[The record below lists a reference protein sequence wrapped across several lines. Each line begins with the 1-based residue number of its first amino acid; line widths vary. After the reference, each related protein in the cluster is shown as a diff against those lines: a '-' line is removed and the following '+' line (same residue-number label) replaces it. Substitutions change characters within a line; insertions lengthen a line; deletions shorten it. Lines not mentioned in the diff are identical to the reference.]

1 MRKGSFYSD
10 EIGKKVIDTK
20 ILKRLLQYLKP
31 YKLTFIIAIILLLAA
46 AAADLVG
53 PYLFKIAIDKY
64 IVNGDILGLR
74 KIAFLY
80 LFIIILASL
89 IAFFQMIITMILG
102 QKVIYDI
109 RSRLYNKLLNLSMN
123 YFTMNPI
130 GRLTTRVTNDVESL
144 NEVFTAGFI
153 NIFGDIFTIILI
165 IVILAVKMDWRL
177 TLITLL
183 VLPLLVFAIVMFRK
197 IIQPIY
203 LRIRKSLAELNA
215 YLGELLSGMKVVK
228 AFTEEKRA
236 YKKLLERNKKYKK
249 ANLESVLVYAIFYPT
264 VTILQ
269 SLASAVIIWYGGY
282 RILHISMSP
291 GVLIAFLMYVHRIY
305 RPINDLAQKYNILQ
319 SAVASSTRIFSVLD
333 SDDRIKNEGKLNR
346 ITGNKLEFKNVTFS
360 YSKEVVLNDLT
371 FNLKKGEK
379 IAFVGYTGAGKT
391 TVINLLLRYWDISQG
406 KILIDEKDIKGYELM
421 LLRRKFGLV
430 PQDIYLFE
438 GNIFENITMGNKQ
451 ISRKDVEKASKE
463 VGLDKVLKKF
473 GDGLDHKVTESGT
486 NLSVGE
492 RQLISFTRILLYN
505 PDVLILDEPTS
516 NIDTETEKIIQ
527 EALKKVLIGRSAIMI
542 AHRLSTIKN
551 ADRILVLSHGKLVE
565 EGTHTNL
572 IKNKNGVYHK
582 LYLAQK

>member
-451 ISRKDVEKASKE
+451 ISREKVEKASKE
-463 VGLDKVLKKF
+463 VGL
-473 GDGLDHKVTESGT
+473 EI
-486 NLSVGE
+486 
-492 RQLISFTRILLYN
+492 R
-505 PDVLILDEPTS
+505 
-516 NIDTETEKIIQ
+516 
-527 EALKKVLIGRSAIMI
+527 
-542 AHRLSTIKN
+542 
-551 ADRILVLSHGKLVE
+551 
-565 EGTHTNL
+565 
-572 IKNKNGVYHK
+572 
-582 LYLAQK
+582 

>member
-80 LFIIILASL
+80 LAIIILASL

-505 PDVLILDEPTS
+505 PDILILDEPTS

-572 IKNKNGVYHK
+572 IKNKNGIYYK